1 MSVSEIIRLL
11 GGVALF
17 LFGMNFMGD
26 GLKQLSGDKLE
37 PILYKLSGTR
47 LRGVLLGT
55 GVTAVIQS
63 SCATSVMAVGFVNSG
78 MMKVRQAISVILGAI
93 LGTSITGWVICLSYI
108 EGTGALSG
116 LVSTATLTSVVAV
129 AAILMRT
136 LTSREQVRH
145 ISDILMGFAVLMFGM
160 SVMSGAVGG
169 LGEQA
174 WFRDTLSSMTNP
186 LLGFLVGAAFTAV
199 LQSASAAV
207 GILQALSVTGVMSV
221 GEALPLLMGVTVG
234 ASAPVLLSALGANT
248 DGKRTAFSYLA
259 ASLAGTLV
267 CAIPFYLLN
276 SFLHFGFMERTVD
289 PFSMAFVNSVL
300 RFVMVVLLFPFTD
313 VLERFMVRLFPD
325 KAEEEEEDEG
335 LQLEERFI
343 QHPALAIA
351 QSRLTIAEM
360 AETVR
365 KALESA
371 FGLLFQYDE
380 AVFTEVEDME
390 AAVDRYED
398 VLGSYLIKVSSLP
411 LSKKQNEDLYLLLHA
426 ITDLERISDHAY
438 NIAQNAQEIHE
449 KGICLTEAVSR
460 EMEVMHGA
468 LREVMDTALQ
478 ALLED
483 DTQAAMKVEPL
494 EELIDNL
501 CDEMKHRHTDRL
513 QKGVYT
519 LQNSFVFNDLI
530 GNYERVSDHC
540 SNIAVAVIELEHESF
555 DTHNY
560 IDSLMNRKDEAFEHY
575 YRAYQA
581 KYCFD

>member
-116 LVSTATLTSVVAV
+116 LISTATLTSVVAV

-136 LTSREQVRH
+136 ITSREQVRH
-145 ISDILMGFAVLMFGM
+145 VSDILMGFAVLMFGM
-160 SVMSGAVGG
+160 SVMSGAVEG

-174 WFRDTLSSMTNP
+174 WFRETLSSMTNP
-186 LLGFLVGAAFTAV
+186 FLGFLVGAAFTAV

-234 ASAPVLLSALGANT
+234 ASAPVLLSALGANI

-259 ASLAGTLV
+259 ASLAGTLI
-267 CAIPFYLLN
+267 CAVPFYILN
-276 SFLHFGFMERTVD
+276 AVFHFGFMERIMD
-289 PFSMAFVNSVL
+289 PFSMAFVNTVL
-300 RFVMVVLLFPFTD
+300 RLAMVILLCPLLD
-313 VLERFMVRLFPD
+313 AIERLMVRIFPD
-325 KAEEEEEDEG
+325 KPEDEEETES

-360 AETVR
+360 AETAR
-365 KALESA
+365 KSLESS
-371 FGLLFQYDE
+371 FGLLTQYDE

-390 AAVDRYED
+390 SAVDRFED
-398 VLGSYLIKVSSLP
+398 GLGSYLIKVSSLA

-449 KGICLTEAVSR
+449 KGIQLTEGVAR

-468 LREVMDTALQ
+468 LREVMDTALR

-483 DTQAAMKVEPL
+483 DTQAAMRVEPL

-560 IDSLMNRKDEAFEHY
+560 IDSLMSRKDEAFEHY
-575 YRAYQA
+575 YREYQA